1 MSESAHLIYYQRNR
15 NVILNIAKDNCKNDK
30 ERLRRWAKDKYSN
43 LSEEENSKNRKYG
56 KNRYRNMS
64 KEKKQRLK

>member
-1 MSESAHLIYYQRNR
+1 MSESAHLTYYQRNR
-15 NVILNIAKDNCKNDK
+15 NVILNIAKDHYKNDK
-30 ERLRRWAKDKYSN
+30 ERLRRWEKDKYSN

-64 KEKKQRLK
+64 KEKKQRPK

>member
-1 MSESAHLIYYQRNR
+1 M
-15 NVILNIAKDNCKNDK
+15 ILNIAKDHYKNDK
-30 ERLRRWAKDKYSN
+30 ERLRRWEKDKYSN